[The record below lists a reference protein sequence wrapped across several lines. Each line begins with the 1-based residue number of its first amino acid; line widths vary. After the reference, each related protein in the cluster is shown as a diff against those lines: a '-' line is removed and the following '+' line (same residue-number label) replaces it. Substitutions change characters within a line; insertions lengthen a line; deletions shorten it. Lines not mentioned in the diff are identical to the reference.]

1 MPFFLF
7 HMALLCFFFIPNKKK
22 KNMVDSSDLL
32 GFGNVNMLLLN
43 FNKRGTKTNKI
54 DVINKMKVSSINIDV
69 NCWFNIVKK
78 EKGTISF
85 FSLLLKFMF
94 RKNMLILG
102 YSGIMNF
109 AFKQK
114 EKLESHTLFPPALFF
129 SLLSL
134 LNPYKTLPLFLV
146 IFINFF
152 SIHKHPPLFH
162 TNLYLSFIFQV

>member
-22 KNMVDSSDLL
+22 KTWWTPLISWGLVMWICYYWILT
-32 GFGNVNMLLLN
+32 NVE
-43 FNKRGTKTNKI
+43 NKI

-114 EKLESHTLFPPALFF
+114 EKLESNTLFPPLFF